1 MTKIK
6 FIDRS
11 TGQTIEEDV
20 PGGGVLNFL
29 YGGNPLGKL
38 SLFVMFRRKYF
49 SSLFGMYID
58 SSRSKKGVV
67 KFIDKFN
74 IDMNDYQDDVSSF
87 NTFNEFFYRKIKP
100 SARPIGQGIVSP
112 ADGRVLAFPKITD
125 TARFFIK
132 GSAFNLNTFIGNKPL
147 ADKYKDGSMFIV
159 RLAPVDYHRFHFPV
173 EGIAT
178 ASTKIKGAYYSVS
191 PLALRKNLEIFCEN
205 KREYCTVQTESQG
218 EVLICDVGATLTAG
232 IHQTYAV
239 NSKVEKGDEKG
250 YFSFGGST
258 LVVLFEKGQ
267 MTFSDDLIKNT
278 AAGLETL
285 LKMGE
290 SISKN

>member
-6 FIDRS
+6 FIERS
-11 TGQTIEEDV
+11 TGKLIEEEV

-29 YGGNPLGKL
+29 YGGSPLGKL

-74 IDMNDYQDDVSSF
+74 IDMDDYQDEVASF

-112 ADGRVLAFPKITD
+112 ADGRVLAFPKISD
-125 TARFFIK
+125 SRRFFIK
-132 GSAFNLNTFIGNKPL
+132 GSEFNLNTFLGNPL
-147 ADKYKDGSMFIV
+147 LAEKYADGSMFIV

-191 PLALRKNLEIFCEN
+191 PMALRKNLEIFCQN
-205 KREYCTVQTESQG
+205 KREYCTVKTEHKG

-232 IHQTYAV
+232 IHQTYYA
-239 NSKVEKGDEKG
+239 NSKVKKGDEKG

-278 AAGLETL
+278 EDGLETW

-290 SISKN
+290 TIGE

>member
-6 FIDRS
+6 FIERS
-11 TGQTIEEDV
+11 TGKLIEEEV

-29 YGGNPLGKL
+29 YGGSPLGKL

-74 IDMNDYQDDVSSF
+74 IDMDDYQDEVASF

-112 ADGRVLAFPKITD
+112 ADGRVLAFPKISD
-125 TARFFIK
+125 SRRFFIK
-132 GSAFNLNTFIGNKPL
+132 GSEFNLNTFLGNPSL
-147 ADKYKDGSMFIV
+147 ADKYADGSMFIV

-178 ASTKIKGAYYSVS
+178 VSTKIKGAYYSVS
-191 PLALRKNLEIFCEN
+191 PMALRKNLEIFCQN
-205 KREYCTVQTESQG
+205 KREYCAVKTENKG

-232 IHQTYAV
+232 IHQTYSA
-239 NSKVEKGDEKG
+239 NSKVKKGEEKG

-267 MTFSDDLIKNT
+267 MTFSEDLIKNT
-278 AAGLETL
+278 EDGLETW

-290 SISKN
+290 TIGE

>member
-6 FIDRS
+6 FIERS
-11 TGQTIEEDV
+11 TGKLIEEEV

-29 YGGNPLGKL
+29 YGGSPLGKL

-74 IDMNDYQDDVSSF
+74 IDMDDYQDEVASF

-112 ADGRVLAFPKITD
+112 ADGRVLAFPKISD
-125 TARFFIK
+125 SRRFFIK
-132 GSAFNLNTFIGNKPL
+132 GSEFNLNTFIGNPL
-147 ADKYKDGSMFIV
+147 LAEKYADGSMFIV

-173 EGIAT
+173 EGLAT

-191 PLALRKNLEIFCEN
+191 PMALRKNLEIFCQN
-205 KREYCTVQTESQG
+205 KREYCTVKTEHKG

-232 IHQTYAV
+232 IHQTYSA
-239 NSKVEKGDEKG
+239 NSKVKKGEEKG

-267 MTFSDDLIKNT
+267 MTFSEDLIKNT
-278 AAGLETL
+278 EDGLETW

-290 SISKN
+290 TIGE

>member
-1 MTKIK
+1 MSKIK
-6 FIDRS
+6 FIERS
-11 TGQTIEEDV
+11 TGQLIEEDV

-49 SSLFGMYID
+49 SSLFGKYID

-74 IDMNDYQDDVSSF
+74 IDMNDYQDEVSSF

-100 SARPIGQGIVSP
+100 SARPIGQGVISP
-112 ADGRVLAFPKITD
+112 ADGRVLAFPEISDST
-125 TARFFIK
+125 RFFIK
-132 GSAFNLNTFIGNKPL
+132 GSEFNLNNFLGNQVL
-147 ADKYKDGSMFIV
+147 AEKFKGGAMLIV

-173 EGIAT
+173 TGTVSET
-178 ASTKIKGAYYSVS
+178 TKIKGAYYSVS
-191 PLALRKNLEIFCEN
+191 PLALRKSLEIFCEN
-205 KREYCTVQTESQG
+205 KREYCVVETESQG
-218 EVLICDVGATLTAG
+218 EVLVCDVGATLTAG
-232 IHQTYAV
+232 IHQTYLA
-239 NSKVEKGDEKG
+239 NTKIEKGEEKG

-258 LVVLFEKGQ
+258 LVVLFEKDK
-267 MTFSDDLIKNT
+267 MTFSEDLIKNT
-278 AAGLETL
+278 NDGLETW

-290 SISKN
+290 TIGNS

>member
-1 MTKIK
+1 MAKIK
-6 FIDRS
+6 FIERS
-11 TGQTIEEDV
+11 TGQLIEEDV
-20 PGGGVLNFL
+20 PGGRVLNFL
-29 YGGNPLGKL
+29 YGKNPLGKL

-49 SSLFGMYID
+49 TVLFGKYID
-58 SSRSKKGVV
+58 SARSKKGVI
-67 KFIDKFN
+67 KFIEQFN
-74 IDMNDYQDDVSSF
+74 IDMDDYQDEVSSF
-87 NTFNEFFYRKIKP
+87 ATFNEFFYRKIKP

-112 ADGRVLAFPKITD
+112 ADGRVLAFPKISD
-125 TARFFIK
+125 SRRFFIK
-132 GSAFNLNTFIGNKPL
+132 GSSFNLNTFLGNKYL

-173 EGIAT
+173 EGIVT

-191 PLALRKNLEIFCEN
+191 PVALRKNLEIFCEN
-205 KREYCTVQTESQG
+205 KREYCIVQTENQG

-232 IHQTYAV
+232 IHQTYSA
-239 NSKVEKGDEKG
+239 NSKVEKGEEKG

-267 MTFSDDLIKNT
+267 MNFSDDLIKNT
-278 AAGLETL
+278 EESLETW

-290 SISKN
+290 TIGQF

>member
-6 FIDRS
+6 FIERS
-11 TGQTIEEDV
+11 TGKLIEEEV

-74 IDMNDYQDDVSSF
+74 IDMDDYQDEVASF

-112 ADGRVLAFPKITD
+112 ADGRVLAFPKISD
-125 TARFFIK
+125 SRRFFIK
-132 GSAFNLNTFIGNKPL
+132 GSEFNLNTFLGNPL
-147 ADKYKDGSMFIV
+147 LAEKYADGSMFIV

-191 PLALRKNLEIFCEN
+191 PMALRKNLEIFCQN
-205 KREYCTVQTESQG
+205 KREYCTVKTEHKG

-232 IHQTYAV
+232 IHQTYYA
-239 NSKVEKGDEKG
+239 NSKVKKGDEKG

-278 AAGLETL
+278 EDGLETW

-290 SISKN
+290 TIGE